1 MWQHR
6 FDDLHLVEDAGP
18 DVGHHGGMPT
28 PDAGPDHELALGDD
42 LRAFVDASPSPGHA
56 VAELARRLTAAGFTE
71 LVEADRWAPEAGSR
85 HFVVRHGSL
94 IAFRLGSGPLGDT
107 GMRLI
112 GAHTDSPTFKV
123 RPHSDVRQAGY
134 RLVGVEPYGGGLWHT
149 WLDRELTVAGRVVL
163 RSAADRPASVL
174 VRLPGAPLRFPSL
187 AIHLDRAVR
196 EGLTLD
202 PQRHL
207 VPVWDGDLG
216 DEPGLI
222 EAVAAAAGARPDDVV
237 GHDLVLADTQPA
249 ARAGADGS
257 WIAAPRLDNLT
268 SCHAGLLALLAAP
281 ASERTQ
287 VLVCNDHE
295 EVGSGSMAGARGSFL
310 EDVVR
315 RLAVATDPSD
325 PEAVHRAIARSRLV
339 SCDMAHGVHPTR
351 TDRHE
356 PAHQPRLGGGPV
368 VKLNANQAYATDATT
383 GGWFRERCAAA
394 DVPVQSFV
402 TRADLPCGSTIG
414 PLTATRL
421 GIATVDVGI
430 PQLAMHSCREL
441 ASALD
446 VPLMVDALTACLSD

>member
-1 MWQHR
+1 
-6 FDDLHLVEDAGP
+6 
-18 DVGHHGGMPT
+18 MPT
-28 PDAGPDHELALGDD
+28 PEAAPADDLALGDD

-56 VAELARRLTAAGFTE
+56 VAELTRRLTAAGFTE
-71 LVEADRWAPEAGSR
+71 LDEGERWALSPGGR
-85 HFVVRHGSL
+85 HVVVRSGSL
-94 IAFRLGSGPLGDT
+94 IAFRVGSGSPGDT
-107 GMRLI
+107 GMRLV
-112 GAHTDSPTFKV
+112 GAHTDSPTFRV

-163 RSAADRPASVL
+163 RGGGSTL

-216 DEPGLI
+216 AEPGLV
-222 EAVAAAAGARPDDVV
+222 EAVAAAAGAGTGDVV
-237 GHDLVLADTQPA
+237 AHDLVLADTQPA
-249 ARAGADGS
+249 ARTGADGT

-281 ASERTQ
+281 AGERTQ
-287 VLVCNDHE
+287 LLVCNDHE

-315 RLAVATDPSD
+315 RLAAVTDPGD

-339 SCDMAHGVHPTR
+339 SADMAHGVHPNR
-351 TDRHE
+351 SDRHE

-383 GGWFRERCAAA
+383 GGWFRERCGAAG
-394 DVPVQSFV
+394 VPVQSFV
-402 TRADLPCGSTIG
+402 MRADLPCGSTIG

-421 GIATVDVGI
+421 GIATVDIGI
-430 PQLAMHSCREL
+430 AQLAMHSCREL

-446 VPLMVDALTACLSD
+446 VPLMVDALTACFTD

>member
-1 MWQHR
+1 
-6 FDDLHLVEDAGP
+6 
-18 DVGHHGGMPT
+18 MPT
-28 PDAGPDHELALGDD
+28 PDATPTDELALGDD

-71 LVEADRWAPEAGSR
+71 LAEADRWAPVAGGR

-94 IAFRLGSGPLGDT
+94 IAFRLGSGALGDT
-107 GMRLI
+107 GMRLV

-123 RPHSDVRQAGY
+123 RPHADVRQSGY

-149 WLDRELTVAGRVVL
+149 WLDRELTVAGRVAL
-163 RSAADRPASVL
+163 RGGTTAL

-187 AIHLDRAVR
+187 AVHLDRSVR

-207 VPVWDGDLG
+207 VPVWNGDLG
-216 DEPGLI
+216 DEPGLL
-222 EAVAAAAGARPDDVV
+222 EAIALAAGVAPDDVV

-249 ARAGADGS
+249 ARAGADGT

-268 SCHAGLLALLAAP
+268 SCHAGLLALLNAP
-281 ASERTQ
+281 AGQRTQ
-287 VLVCNDHE
+287 LLVCNDHE
-295 EVGSGSMAGARGSFL
+295 EIGSGSMSGARGSFL

-315 RLAVATDPSD
+315 RLATATDPGD
-325 PEAVHRAIARSRLV
+325 PEAVHRAVARSVLV
-339 SCDMAHGVHPTR
+339 SADMAHGVHPTR
-351 TDRHE
+351 AERHE

-383 GGWFRERCAAA
+383 GGWFRERCADAG
-394 DVPVQSFV
+394 VPVQSFV
-402 TRADLPCGSTIG
+402 MRADLPCGSTIG

-421 GIATVDVGI
+421 GIATVDVGMA
-430 PQLAMHSCREL
+430 QLAMHSCREV

-446 VPLMVDALTACLSD
+446 VPLMVGALTACLRD

>member
-1 MWQHR
+1 
-6 FDDLHLVEDAGP
+6 
-18 DVGHHGGMPT
+18 MPT
-28 PDAGPDHELALGDD
+28 PDAPPADDLALGDD

-56 VAELARRLTAAGFTE
+56 VAELVRRLSAAGFTE
-71 LVEADRWAPEAGSR
+71 LAEIDRWTLAAGGR
-85 HFVVRHGSL
+85 HYVVRHGSL
-94 IAFRLGSGPLGDT
+94 IAFRLGNGPLGDT
-107 GMRLI
+107 GMRLV

-123 RPHSDVRQAGY
+123 RPHSGIHQAGY

-149 WLDRELTVAGRVVL
+149 WLDRELTVAGRVAL
-163 RSAADRPASVL
+163 RGGGTAL

-187 AIHLDRAVR
+187 AIHLDRSVR

-207 VPVWDGDLG
+207 VPVWGGDLG
-216 DEPGLI
+216 EEPGLV
-222 EAVAAAAGARPDDVV
+222 EAVAAAAGVGTDDVV

-281 ASERTQ
+281 AGERTQ

-315 RLAVATDPSD
+315 RLATATDPGD
-325 PEAVHRAIARSRLV
+325 PEAVHRAIARSWLV
-339 SCDMAHGVHPTR
+339 SADMAHGVHPTR
-351 TDRHE
+351 AERHE

-368 VKLNANQAYATDATT
+368 VKLNANQAYATDAAT
-383 GGWFRERCAAA
+383 GGWFRERCGEAG
-394 DVPVQSFV
+394 VPVQSFV
-402 TRADLPCGSTIG
+402 MRADLPCGSTIG

-430 PQLAMHSCREL
+430 AQLAMHSCREL
-441 ASALD
+441 TSALD
-446 VPLMVDALTACLSD
+446 VPLMVDALTACFTD